1 MSIRSSRAAAVAFVT
16 LATFADIV
24 AYSICVPVLPDF
36 ARRLGASPAQIG
48 LMFASFGVTLLAIS
62 VPMGAVSDRTG
73 RKLPLVAGM
82 LTLAGSTMMFA
93 TADSLTM
100 LFAAR
105 MIQGAA
111 DGVTWVVGFALIADC
126 YGEEDRGR
134 VMGYVMSGT
143 SFGIIV
149 GPSIG
154 GWLYQAGGVALPFEF
169 VAALALICAGG
180 FAFLRPQTR
189 IERSIRPSIW
199 SVVRV
204 PSVALC
210 ALVVVLAAATIAML
224 EPVLPLFF
232 DRRLG
237 LTPAQIGA
245 LFGIAAVA
253 STLMPL
259 IYGPLIHRWGARRL
273 TLFGL
278 ALTAAWL
285 PMMAMAS
292 GFSSAV
298 ALIVVQWIAIA
309 LFVTPSLAYMAEV
322 TAFAGGDAYGIGYGM
337 YNAAWGV
344 GLLGGPALGGWL
356 FERVGF
362 AALAAGWSVA
372 VVVATIV
379 LGRLQSNSP
388 SLRSVRLEPDLRGPN
403 GT

>member
-1 MSIRSSRAAAVAFVT
+1 VSIRSSRAAAVAFVT